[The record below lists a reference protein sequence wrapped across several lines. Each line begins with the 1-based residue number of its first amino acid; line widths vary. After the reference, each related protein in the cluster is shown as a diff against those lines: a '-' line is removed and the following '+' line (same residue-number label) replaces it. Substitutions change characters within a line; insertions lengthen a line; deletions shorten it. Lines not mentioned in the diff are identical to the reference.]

1 RHWAQAALQY
11 LAEEVLEPGVL
22 GISENVG
29 GGALLQQLAVCHEE
43 DPAAHLPGKAHLVG
57 DHHHSHALLG
67 QLLHDLQHL
76 AHHLRVQGGG
86 GLVKEHN
93 LRLHHQ
99 CPDNGNPLLL
109 AAGELDG
116 IGAGTVLQA

>member
-1 RHWAQAALQY
+1 MAAVHKQ
-11 LAEEVLEPGVL
+11 
-22 GISENVG
+22 
-29 GGALLQQLAVCHEE
+29 

-86 GLVKEHN
+86 GLVKAED
-93 LRLHHQ
+93 LRVHGPGPGAGH
-99 CPDNGNPLLL
+99 PLLL
-109 AAGELDG
+109 AAGELVDALAQVLPQAQQVDELIHLLPG
-116 IGAGTVLQA
+116 GDAGLVPQAVGDVLLYD